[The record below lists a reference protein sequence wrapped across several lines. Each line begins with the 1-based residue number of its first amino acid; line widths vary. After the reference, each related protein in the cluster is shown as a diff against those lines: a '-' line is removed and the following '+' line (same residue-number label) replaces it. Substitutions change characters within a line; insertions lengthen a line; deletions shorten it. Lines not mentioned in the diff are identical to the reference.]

1 MALNF
6 RLSSRQLA
14 LLVSAVLA
22 SMVLWQLAG
31 LLWLGLTPSQA
42 GRSLRLPAAAPAAQ
56 QQDPNLIARLFSG
69 PASSV
74 ASEASSNLKLKAL
87 VSGTNGV
94 AIIEG
99 LEASAVAVKLGQEAG
114 SHGKLVAAERDHI
127 VLELNGQRR
136 KVFLEQ
142 QSIAPQTNTGNTT
155 SNIPT
160 QSTTT
165 TASATPATMLTRGQ
179 LTGILQGGNLANW
192 SKGLATHASGG
203 IAVEAASQQALAS
216 VLQLRDGDIIKS
228 VNGRNLA
235 KLEDLSLLYAAFSQ
249 QSAVSVQIVRAGEAQ
264 TLSYTVNP

>member
-14 LLVSAVLA
+14 LLASAVLA

-87 VSGTNGV
+87 VSGANGV

-142 QSIAPQTNTGNTT
+142 QSIAPQANTGNTNST
-155 SNIPT
+155 IPT

-165 TASATPATMLTRGQ
+165 ASAAPATTLTRGQ